1 MTNRYVNIVHVVVN
15 EHGPIF
21 ADLIA
26 LLTDSLEQGGY
37 QVSHS
42 TNKLINDSLNI
53 IVGHTFVLK
62 REDFTAIRNAGAPYI
77 VLQME
82 ALDELDGFKQQIPD
96 YMDFLKSCRQVW
108 DYSPTNVKYLK
119 ERGCLDVRKIPI
131 GYSSRLERIAHA
143 EAKDIDV
150 FFYGSMTA
158 RRQHILEQFKDR
170 GAQVYG
176 VFRAYGPERDKM
188 IARSKIVL
196 NIHQFDLPHL
206 EEVRIAYLLNNR
218 CFVLSETSDYN
229 PYGEGVVYCKYDDIV
244 DCGLSYLQ
252 PNMQIERTRIAEAG
266 YSAIKD
272 IPTTES
278 MRSALEDYFG
288 TPPSPTT

>member
-1 MTNRYVNIVHVVVN
+1 MENRHINIVHAVIN

-21 ADLIA
+21 ADLIE
-26 LLTDSLEQGGY
+26 LLTDNLQLGGY
-37 QVSHS
+37 PVSHS
-42 TNKLINDSLNI
+42 TNKIIQDKLNI
-53 IVGHTFVLK
+53 IVGHTFVLR

-82 ALDELDGFKQQIPD
+82 ALDELDGFKQRIPD

-119 ERGCLDVRKIPI
+119 DRGCPDVRQIPI
-131 GYSSRLERIAHA
+131 GYSSRLERIVHA
-143 EAKDIDV
+143 ETKDIDV

-158 RRQHILEQFKDR
+158 RRQNILAQFKDR
-170 GAQVYG
+170 GAQVFG

-196 NIHQFDLPHL
+196 NLHQFDLPHL
-206 EEVRIAYLLNNR
+206 EEVRIAYLLNNH

-229 PYGEGVVYCKYDDIV
+229 PYGEGVVFSDYDSIV

-252 PNMQIERTRIAEAG
+252 TNMQVERERIAEIG
-266 YSAIKD
+266 YSAIKK
-272 IPTTES
+272 IPTMEH
-278 MRSALEDYFG
+278 MRSALEEFFAN
-288 TPPSPTT
+288 TPPPTA